1 MKMMKLL
8 NYIKKKYGR
17 GNKLVNKP
25 KIQGTRFETG
35 TVNLLKSWGYKAY
48 RLAEGGLKD
57 EGDVQVELP
66 KEIIFECKARQ
77 NLNIHQTYFKAKQK
91 AGDKPLVLAWKKLVN
106 KGSNARRSP
115 DGVPT
120 LYIIDEN
127 LLKDLLENYG

>member
-1 MKMMKLL
+1 M
-8 NYIKKKYGR
+8 
-17 GNKLVNKP
+17 VNKP

-57 EGDVQVELP
+57 EGDVQAELP
-66 KEIIFECKARQ
+66 TEVIFECKARQ

-120 LYIIDEN
+120 LYIIDED

>member
-1 MKMMKLL
+1 M
-8 NYIKKKYGR
+8 
-17 GNKLVNKP
+17 VNKP

-66 KEIIFECKARQ
+66 TEVIFECKARQ

-91 AGDKPLVLAWKKLVN
+91 AGGKPLVLAWKKLVN
-106 KGSNARRSP
+106 KGSNARRSA
-115 DGVPT
+115 DGIST
-120 LYIIDEN
+120 LYVVDEEF
-127 LLKDLLENYG
+127 LKDLLENYG

>member
-1 MKMMKLL
+1 MRT
-8 NYIKKKYGR
+8 N
-17 GNKLVNKP
+17 LVVAIDDIHP
-25 KIQGTRFETG
+25 EQG
-35 TVNLLKSWGYKAY
+35 WGV
-48 RLAEGGLKD
+48 

-120 LYIIDEN
+120 LYIIDED